1 MISERNGGA
10 MGITVKT
17 LQLTNFE
24 ELASTVKG
32 ASSEVIQLDPGR
44 VSGFISNLSIDG
56 LPVNVGSFSVGVRT
70 RGVLSPD
77 RTTIGMLT
85 STDGRVVHWS
95 RDMAVGDVLV
105 TPPGVEY
112 GGRYFGGASIL
123 TISLSDS
130 DILSFFAQEPR
141 ICDLESWKKIHLR
154 GVPDSSFVPRLL
166 DILRQA
172 MAMHSILT
180 DDAIAFWRRAIIE
193 MMTLPVV
200 RNVPAEALG
209 PLASALKI
217 VREVEDYVD
226 RNSLKPIHISE
237 VCNRLKVSRR
247 SLHRAFHET
256 FGMGPVTFLR
266 RKRLCSV
273 HTALL
278 EADSRMATIADV
290 AMQYGFI
297 NLGRFA
303 GDYRDLF
310 GEYPSH
316 TLSGGLRKTRSIRY
330 PDPSHVNMVRRATA

>member
-1 MISERNGGA
+1 

-44 VSGFISNLSIDG
+44 VSGFISNLTIDG

-77 RTTIGMLT
+77 QTTIGMLT

-112 GGRYFGGASIL
+112 GGRYFGGASVL
-123 TISLSDS
+123 TISLSNS
-130 DILSFFAQEPR
+130 GIRSFFAQEPR
-141 ICDLESWKKIHLR
+141 LCDLESWKKIHLR
-154 GVPDSSFVPRLL
+154 GVPDSSFIPRLL
-166 DILRQA
+166 DILRQP
-172 MAMHSILT
+172 MTMHSGLT

-200 RNVPAEALG
+200 RNAAAETLG

-237 VCNRLKVSRR
+237 VCNSLKVSRR
-247 SLHRAFHET
+247 SLHRAFLET

-273 HTALL
+273 HTTLL
-278 EADSRMATIADV
+278 EADPRLTTIADV
-290 AMQYGFI
+290 AMQFGFI

-303 GDYRDLF
+303 GDYREMF

-316 TLSGGLRKTRSIRY
+316 TLGEELRKTGSIHY
-330 PDPSHVNMVRRATA
+330 SSLSHVRMIKKLV

>member
-1 MISERNGGA
+1 MAGIS
-10 MGITVKT
+10 VKT

-24 ELASTVKG
+24 ELASTVQG
-32 ASSEVIQLDPGR
+32 ARSEIIQLDPGR
-44 VSGFISNLSIDG
+44 VSGFISNLSIGG

-85 STDGRVVHWS
+85 STNGRVVHWS

-112 GGRYFGGASIL
+112 GGRYFGGASVL

-130 DILSFFAQEPR
+130 DIRSFFAHEPR
-141 ICDLESWKKIHLR
+141 MCDPDSWRKTHLR
-154 GVPDSSFVPRLL
+154 GVPDPGFVPCLL
-166 DILRQA
+166 DILRQV

-180 DDAIAFWRRAIIE
+180 DDAIGFWRRAIIE

-200 RNVPAEALG
+200 RNVPADTPG

-226 RNSLKPIHISE
+226 RNGLKPIHISE

-256 FGMGPVTFLR
+256 IGVGPVTFLR
-266 RKRLCSV
+266 RKRLCSI
-273 HTALL
+273 HTALR
-278 EADSRMATIADV
+278 EAEPRVTTIAEI
-290 AMQYGFI
+290 AMQYGFF
-297 NLGRFA
+297 NLGRFS
-303 GDYRDLF
+303 GDYREMF

-316 TLSGGLRKTRSIRY
+316 TLGEDLRKSGSIRC
-330 PDPSHVNMVRRATA
+330 PDLSLGNIVRPVTA